1 MRPVSGRDG
10 VTEQAHVAKGS
21 GERGVPTVVIKPTK
35 GVLDLDLRELWEYHE
50 LIYFMVWRD
59 VKARY
64 RQAALGVAWAIL
76 QPLMTMLILTVI
88 FSYVARV
95 SSHGIAYPIFAFA
108 ALVPWTYF
116 SQAVSRTGVGVVNT
130 ANLISKVYFPRLI
143 VPLAAAAAPLVDFAL
158 AFVALL
164 GMMVWYRYVP
174 PAAVVFLPAFTLM
187 AFMAAIAFGLW
198 LSALNVRY
206 RDVQHLIPFIVQ
218 TGMLASPVAYPV
230 SLVPAQW
237 QTVYALNP
245 MVAVIEGFRWCLLGA
260 PAPSLAM
267 IALGSL
273 TILVTLSG
281 GLLYFNATEKTFADI
296 V

>member
-1 MRPVSGRDG
+1 
-10 VTEQAHVAKGS
+10 
-21 GERGVPTVVIKPTK
+21 
-35 GVLDLDLRELWEYHE
+35 
-50 LIYFMVWRD
+50 

-76 QPLMTMLILTVI
+76 QPLMTMLILTII

-164 GMMVWYRYVP
+164 GMMIWYRYVP